1 MTDQMPVDESI
12 ESLRTSKPRLDPNV
26 RIYLQRYRD
35 EEWYLLADPLAHNHV
50 LVDQISYRLL
60 QQLEQGTSVDA
71 AIKNLATQHHVHF
84 ELSDVAPLLGKLH
97 DAKMLRGDLKPNLEQ
112 SVNDTPV
119 SWRSKLLTPTSI
131 KIPLLDPDRFLSKIG
146 WVSTKIMNPQ
156 GAIFFIFLL
165 VAAITITMTQWPALE
180 SHWDSR
186 FMDPANLVFTL
197 LLYPLIKGLHEI
209 GHGLVAK
216 HYGAEI
222 HELGVLLLV
231 FFPVPYVDA
240 TSTATLYNSRHR
252 MLVAGA
258 GIMTELAL
266 ASLAV
271 IGWHYLSPGIAKD
284 LCFNVAILAGT
295 STLLFNGN
303 PLLRF
308 DGYYVLTDAIEIP
321 NLGPRASAYL
331 GFLFRTRVLNL
342 AETEPA
348 STASERRWFL
358 TYGIA
363 SACYRLVVSLAIA
376 LYVAGRFFFLG
387 ILLAIWFLLYQVI
400 RPYLKALLAA
410 VPLARNQGKALRL
423 ASVFTTITVLVPLL
437 LWLVPVQQS
446 TTAYGIVMP
455 PETSL
460 IRAQSSGFIDTFP
473 ASNGVDI
480 RSGEAVVNLRNEEFG
495 FLERQQAARLTEL
508 EAEFRL
514 ALVNKTADLE
524 RLKKEVQYA
533 EKQLGQTRI
542 DIRDLAITSPANG
555 RFLLISKQ
563 NHPGRWIERGT
574 VLGVVASADEWT
586 ARVMVPQ
593 ASIDLLHLPPRKI
606 LAMTFSAPGQPR
618 RAVLDGQI
626 PRGTMILPQKS
637 LGTANGGPIPVDISD
652 ASGLKLLE
660 PMFQVNVLLPEAS
673 YHAGQ
678 TVLVWFLH
686 DKEPIG
692 TRLWQWGAAR
702 LSMVLS
708 QYQITL

>member
-1 MTDQMPVDESI
+1 MTDQTYVDESM
-12 ESLRTSKPRLDPNV
+12 ESLRTSRPRLDTNV

-60 QQLEQGTSVDA
+60 QQLEQGTSVEV
-71 AIKNLATQHHVHF
+71 AIGKLATQHHVHI
-84 ELSDVAPLLGKLH
+84 ELSDVAQLLGRLH

-112 SVNDTPV
+112 SVNEKPG

-131 KIPLLDPDRFLSKIG
+131 KIPLLDPDKFLSKIG
-146 WVSTKIMNPQ
+146 WVSTKIMTPQ
-156 GAIFFIFLL
+156 GAIFFILLL
-165 VAAITITMTQWPALE
+165 VAAITIAMTQWAALE

-186 FMDPANLVFTL
+186 FMDPGNLVFTL

-222 HELGVLLLV
+222 HELGILLLV

-258 GIMTELAL
+258 GILTELAL

-271 IGWHYLSPGIAKD
+271 IGWHYLPPGIAKD
-284 LCFNVAILAGT
+284 LCFNVAVLAGT

-308 DGYYVLTDAIEIP
+308 DGYYVLSDAIEIP
-321 NLGPRASAYL
+321 NLGPRASGYL

-348 STASERRWFL
+348 ITASERRWFL
-358 TYGIA
+358 TYGIL
-363 SACYRLVVSLAIA
+363 STGYRLTVSLAIA

-387 ILLAIWFLLYQVI
+387 ILLAIWFLVYQVI
-400 RPYLKALLAA
+400 RPYLTALVAT
-410 VPLARNQGKALRL
+410 VPLARDQGKALRL

-437 LWLVPVQQS
+437 LWMVPVQQS
-446 TTAYGIVMP
+446 TAAYGIVMP

-460 IRAQSSGFIDTFP
+460 IRARSSGFISTFS
-473 ASNGVDI
+473 AINGSEV
-480 RSGEAVVNLRNEEFG
+480 RSGGAIVNLRNEEFG
-495 FLERQQAARLTEL
+495 FLELGQTARLAEL

-514 ALVNKTADLE
+514 ALVNKSGDVE

-533 EKQLGQTRI
+533 ETQLAQTRM
-542 DIRDLAITSPANG
+542 DIRDLAITSPADG
-555 RFLLISKQ
+555 RFLLISDQ
-563 NHPGRWIERGT
+563 NNTGRWIERGT
-574 VLGVVASADEWT
+574 VLGVVAGADDWT

-593 ASIDLLHLPPRKI
+593 ESIDLLHEPPRKI
-606 LAMTFSAPGQPR
+606 LAMTLSAPDHPR
-618 RAVLDGQI
+618 TAVLDGQI
-626 PRGTMILPQKS
+626 PRGTLILPQKS
-637 LGTANGGPIPVDISD
+637 LGTAHGGPIPVDISD

-660 PMFQVNVLLPEAS
+660 PMFQVNVLLPEAN

-686 DKEPIG
+686 DNQSIG
-692 TRLWQWGAAR
+692 TRLWRLGVTR
-702 LSMVLS
+702 LSRVLN
-708 QYQITL
+708 Q